1 MSSRKSFTRKS
12 KKTVKQ
18 GNKKS
23 YTRRNKKYY
32 DKLLLE
38 EQLSRNAIKE
48 LSEKTPVVAMG
59 HGIKLL
65 KKSKKN
71 LRKGDMRN
79 AFASLITAVAVL
91 SATGPFNQHPNV
103 KEKRL
108 ASEYKGRWTSQGDQ
122 GQCAEIGDQM
132 EIDSHGLKQVSNS
145 LPRPGYEPSAR
156 NNSNRAGL
164 CDGLSQPGQNITNN
178 GLSS

>member
-12 KKTVKQ
+12 KRNIKR
-18 GNKKS
+18 GNKKN

-38 EQLSRNAIKE
+38 QQLSHNAIKE

-59 HGIKLL
+59 HGFKLL
-65 KKSKKN
+65 KKGKKN
-71 LRKGDMRN
+71 LRKGNMRN

-108 ASEYKGRWTSQGDQ
+108 AGEYKGRWTGDPHELAKWHV
-122 GQCAEIGDQM
+122 GTKPKKK
-132 EIDSHGLKQVSNS
+132 LKTRVEKSKKKKGGNKKRQRKTKKNK
-145 LPRPGYEPSAR
+145 
-156 NNSNRAGL
+156 NRK
-164 CDGLSQPGQNITNN
+164 
-178 GLSS
+178 

>member
-12 KKTVKQ
+12 KRNIKR
-18 GNKKS
+18 GNKKN

-38 EQLSRNAIKE
+38 QQLSHNAIKE

-59 HGIKLL
+59 HGFKLL
-65 KKSKKN
+65 KKGKKN
-71 LRKGDMRN
+71 LRKGNMRN

-108 ASEYKGRWTSQGDQ
+108 AGEYKGRWTGDPHELAKWHV
-122 GQCAEIGDQM
+122 GTNPKKKIKTRVEKSKKKRG
-132 EIDSHGLKQVSNS
+132 
-145 LPRPGYEPSAR
+145 GYKKR
-156 NNSNRAGL
+156 QRKTKKNKNRK
-164 CDGLSQPGQNITNN
+164 
-178 GLSS
+178 

>member
-1 MSSRKSFTRKS
+1 MSSRKSSTRKS
-12 KKTVKQ
+12 KKNVKQ

-48 LSEKTPVVAMG
+48 LSEKTPVVSMG

-108 ASEYKGRWTSQGDQ
+108 AGEYKGRWTGDPHELAKWHV
-122 GQCAEIGDQM
+122 GTNPKKK
-132 EIDSHGLKQVSNS
+132 LKTRKEKSKKKPNKKTQ
-145 LPRPGYEPSAR
+145 
-156 NNSNRAGL
+156 RAGYKKRH
-164 CDGLSQPGQNITNN
+164 QKTKRNKKHK
-178 GLSS
+178 

>member
-1 MSSRKSFTRKS
+1 MSSRKSFTKKS
-12 KKTVKQ
+12 KKSVKQ

-48 LSEKTPVVAMG
+48 LSEKTPVVSMG

-108 ASEYKGRWTSQGDQ
+108 AGEYKGRWTGDPHELAKWHV
-122 GQCAEIGDQM
+122 GTNPKKK
-132 EIDSHGLKQVSNS
+132 LKTRKEKSKKK
-145 LPRPGYEPSAR
+145 PRKKTQKAGYKKR
-156 NNSNRAGL
+156 QRKTKKNR
-164 CDGLSQPGQNITNN
+164 IKK
-178 GLSS
+178 

>member
-12 KKTVKQ
+12 KKSVKQ

-48 LSEKTPVVAMG
+48 LSEKTPVVSMG

-108 ASEYKGRWTSQGDQ
+108 AGEYKGRWTGDPHELAKWHV
-122 GQCAEIGDQM
+122 GTNPKKK
-132 EIDSHGLKQVSNS
+132 LKTRKEKSKKKPNKKTQ
-145 LPRPGYEPSAR
+145 
-156 NNSNRAGL
+156 RAGYKKRH
-164 CDGLSQPGQNITNN
+164 QNTKKNKKHK
-178 GLSS
+178 

>member
-1 MSSRKSFTRKS
+1 M
-12 KKTVKQ
+12 
-18 GNKKS
+18 
-23 YTRRNKKYY
+23 
-32 DKLLLE
+32 LLE

-48 LSEKTPVVAMG
+48 LSEKTPVVSMG

-108 ASEYKGRWTSQGDQ
+108 AGEYKGRWTGDPHELAKWHV
-122 GQCAEIGDQM
+122 GTNPKKK
-132 EIDSHGLKQVSNS
+132 LKTRKEKSKKKPNKKTQ
-145 LPRPGYEPSAR
+145 
-156 NNSNRAGL
+156 RAGYKKRH
-164 CDGLSQPGQNITNN
+164 QNTKRNKKHK
-178 GLSS
+178 